1 MHLETYGVTEG
12 VGVSHLSANL
22 PVKARPHY
30 KGDEMSDT
38 RTYIPWQLGQDFIT
52 AAFRAVGVPEEDA
65 RICTDVI
72 LESDRR
78 GIDSHGCN
86 RFKPMYMN
94 LLMSGVQKPVT
105 QLEILKETPAT
116 LVVDAHQG
124 LGMVA
129 AVKTMRQV
137 IGKAKNTGIAM
148 GVVKNSGHFG
158 IAGYYAMMAAKE
170 DLLGICGTN
179 TRPSVAPTFGVQ
191 NILGTNPFT
200 FAFPTDEAFPFVLD
214 CATCVCSKGKIET
227 YARKGE
233 RIPDGVVIGADGNT
247 ITDSRE
253 VMKEFFTKREGAIL
267 PLGGAG
273 EEHSGYKGYG
283 YATVVEILSAAL
295 SAGDFLTA
303 LSGVDGAGHRVL
315 QRVGHFF
322 LVIDPDAFFG
332 KAAFKETTGK
342 ILRELRASRKAP
354 GHDRIYTAGEK
365 EYYIWQERKKKGI
378 PLLPGVPE
386 EFIEVRDRL
395 HLPYI
400 FPFEI

>member
-1 MHLETYGVTEG
+1 
-12 VGVSHLSANL
+12 
-22 PVKARPHY
+22 
-30 KGDEMSDT
+30 MSDT
-38 RTYIPWQLGQDFIT
+38 RTYIPWSLGEDFIRD
-52 AAFRAVGVPEEDA
+52 AFKAVGVPDEDA

-94 LLMSGVQKPVT
+94 LLLSGVQKPET
-105 QLEILKETPAT
+105 HLETLKETPST

-129 AVKTMRQV
+129 GVKTMRRV
-137 IGKAKNTGIAM
+137 IEKAKQTGIAM

-191 NILGTNPFT
+191 NVLGTNPFT
-200 FAFPTDEAFPFVLD
+200 FAFPTDEEFPFVLD

-233 RIPDGVVIGADGNT
+233 RVPDGVVIGTDGNT
-247 ITDSRE
+247 ITDSRQ
-253 VMKEFFTKREGAIL
+253 VLTEFFSKREGAML

-273 EEHSGYKGYG
+273 EEHGGYKGYG
-283 YATVVEILSAAL
+283 YATVVEILASAL

-303 LSGVDGAGHRVL
+303 LSGLDENGHRVL

-332 KAAFKETTGK
+332 RKSFKETTGK
-342 ILRELRASRKAP
+342 ILRELRASKKAP

-365 EYYIWQERKKKGI
+365 EYYIWQERKTTGI

-386 EFIEVRDRL
+386 EFVEVRDRL
-395 HLPYI
+395 GLAYH
-400 FPFEI
+400 FPFEER